1 MAESEAMDDEHWET
15 PDDDEGLLRH
25 YFFRGFK
32 YEEIRM
38 FLMKYHDIEMSFR
51 TLKRQIK
58 MYGM

>member
-1 MAESEAMDDEHWET
+1 MDDEHWET

-38 FLMKYHDIEMSFR
+38 FLMKYDIEMSFR